1 MHTIAWELHTL
12 PDLNRMR
19 TGPGFLPT
27 FLYYFSGTT
36 LIATLILARGVS
48 IEGHSPFPT
57 QLGLLVGVVGGLIGA
72 AVNRTATLEIAL
84 AGKRQFASTLRQ
96 TLTDL
101 GYVEIPP
108 RENQATNL
116 TIYARPRLAGLFS
129 GKIFVQ
135 LDPQTA
141 TIASRAHTLRRL
153 RDRL

>member
-1 MHTIAWELHTL
+1 MH
-12 PDLNRMR
+12 
-19 TGPGFLPT
+19 TGPGFLST

-48 IEGHSPFPT
+48 LEGYSPLPT
-57 QLGLLVGVVGGLIGA
+57 ELGLLVGVIGGLIGA
-72 AVNRTATLEIAL
+72 TLNRTVTLEIPL

-96 TLTDL
+96 TLADL

-108 RENQATNL
+108 TADTQTANL

-141 TIASRAHTLRRL
+141 TIASRAHTVRRL